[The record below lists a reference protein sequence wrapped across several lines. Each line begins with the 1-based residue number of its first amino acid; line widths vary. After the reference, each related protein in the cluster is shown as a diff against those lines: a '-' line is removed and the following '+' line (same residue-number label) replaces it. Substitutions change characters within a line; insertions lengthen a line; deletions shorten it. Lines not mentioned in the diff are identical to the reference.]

1 MAVDDGTRSELLAD
15 VVSRYDGMR
24 DRRLQE
30 VVTSAIRHL
39 HAFVADVGLTHDE
52 WMAGIR
58 FLTEVG
64 KTCDDVRQELI
75 LLSDTLGVSTLVERI
90 DYDAAAGA
98 TENTELGP
106 FYAPA
111 SPERAYGASTLE
123 DPDDGDRVVVRG
135 RVTGPSGTPI
145 SNAAVDVWQNSTSG
159 FYAVQQPGVQHPDNL
174 RGVFRTDADGR
185 YELRSV
191 RPVPYPIPGD
201 GPVGAL
207 LAACGR
213 DIMRAG
219 HIHVMASAP
228 GFKTLVTHVFDAAS
242 EHLDDDA
249 VFGVRPSLIRE
260 FAPDEHGELAATFDI
275 VLSPA

>member
-1 MAVDDGTRSELLAD
+1 
-15 VVSRYDGMR
+15 
-24 DRRLQE
+24 
-30 VVTSAIRHL
+30 
-39 HAFVADVGLTHDE
+39 
-52 WMAGIR
+52 
-58 FLTEVG
+58 
-64 KTCDDVRQELI
+64 
-75 LLSDTLGVSTLVERI
+75 
-90 DYDAAAGA
+90 
-98 TENTELGP
+98 
-106 FYAPA
+106 
-111 SPERAYGASTLE
+111 
-123 DPDDGDRVVVRG
+123 
-135 RVTGPSGTPI
+135 
-145 SNAAVDVWQNSTSG
+145 
-159 FYAVQQPGVQHPDNL
+159 
-174 RGVFRTDADGR
+174 
-185 YELRSV
+185 V